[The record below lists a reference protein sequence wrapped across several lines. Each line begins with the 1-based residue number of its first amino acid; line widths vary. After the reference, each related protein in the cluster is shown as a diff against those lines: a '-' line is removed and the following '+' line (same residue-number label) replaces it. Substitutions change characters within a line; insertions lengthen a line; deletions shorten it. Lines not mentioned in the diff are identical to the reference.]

1 MRQHVRSVR
10 ARRHLPLKAARPE
23 ATSMSPDEMVT
34 QSQLDARLGLAIGK
48 LSERLRLVVTMLY
61 EEGVSQRESANRL
74 GITEGRFSQLR
85 G

>member
-1 MRQHVRSVR
+1 
-10 ARRHLPLKAARPE
+10 
-23 ATSMSPDEMVT
+23 MSPDEMVT